1 MGWYLKER
9 PLGGK
14 WMKFLRTALIGF
26 ICMVFLIS
34 SCVGTGSLSQ
44 SNEQVDPSKLLVV
57 WTSGDRDVA
66 MNMVFM
72 YTYNAKKS
80 EWWENIRFIVWGAS
94 TKLLSGDKE
103 LQQEILKM
111 KDVGIEI
118 LVCKA
123 CADIYGVSEG
133 LQKLGLEV
141 RYLGKDLTDMLKSG
155 WTTLTF

>member
-1 MGWYLKER
+1 MMGWRLKER

-14 WMKFLRTALIGF
+14 WMKILRTGLIGF
-26 ICMVFLIS
+26 ICVILLGS
-34 SCVGTGSLSQ
+34 SLMGEKT
-44 SNEQVDPSKLLVV
+44 DPSKLLVV

-72 YTYNAKKS
+72 YTYNAKKND
-80 EWWENIRFIVWGAS
+80 WWENIRFIVWGAS

-111 KDVGIEI
+111 KEIGIEI

-123 CADIYGVSEG
+123 CADIYGLSDD

-141 RYLGKDLTDMLKSG
+141 RYVGKDLTDMLKSG

>member
-1 MGWYLKER
+1 MKYLR
-9 PLGGK
+9 
-14 WMKFLRTALIGF
+14 MTLIGI

-44 SNEQVDPSKLLVV
+44 SNEQTDPSKLLVV

-80 EWWENIRFIVWGAS
+80 EWWENIRFIIWGAS

-111 KDVGIEI
+111 KEIGIEI

-123 CADIYGVSEG
+123 CADIYGLSED

-141 RYLGKDLTDMLKSG
+141 RYVGKDLTDMLKSD
-155 WTTLTF
+155 WKTLTF

>member
-1 MGWYLKER
+1 MMGWRLKAR

-14 WMKFLRTALIGF
+14 WMKILRTGLIGF
-26 ICMVFLIS
+26 ICVILLGS
-34 SCVGTGSLSQ
+34 SLMGEKT
-44 SNEQVDPSKLLVV
+44 DPSKLLVV

-72 YTYNAKKS
+72 YTYNAKKND
-80 EWWENIRFIVWGAS
+80 WWENIRFIVWGVS

-111 KDVGIEI
+111 KEIGIEI

-123 CADIYGVSEG
+123 CADIYGLSDD

-141 RYLGKDLTDMLKSG
+141 RYVGKDLTDMLKSG

>member
-1 MGWYLKER
+1 
-9 PLGGK
+9 
-14 WMKFLRTALIGF
+14 MKYLRTTLIGF

-44 SNEQVDPSKLLVV
+44 SDEQVEPSKLLVV

-111 KDVGIEI
+111 KEIGIEI

-123 CADIYGVSEG
+123 CADIYGLSED

-141 RYLGKDLTDMLKSG
+141 RYVGKDLTDMLKSG

>member
-1 MGWYLKER
+1 MMGWHLKER

-14 WMKFLRTALIGF
+14 WMKILRTGLIGF
-26 ICMVFLIS
+26 ICVILLGSFLM
-34 SCVGTGSLSQ
+34 GEKT
-44 SNEQVDPSKLLVV
+44 DPSKLLVV

-72 YTYNAKKS
+72 YTYNAKKND
-80 EWWENIRFIVWGAS
+80 WWENIRFIVWGAS

-111 KDVGIEI
+111 KEIGIKI

-123 CADIYGVSEG
+123 CADIYGLSDD

-141 RYLGKDLTDMLKSG
+141 RYVGKDLTDMLKSG

>member
-1 MGWYLKER
+1 
-9 PLGGK
+9 
-14 WMKFLRTALIGF
+14 MKYLRTALIGF

-44 SNEQVDPSKLLVV
+44 SNEQVEPSKLLVV

-80 EWWENIRFIVWGAS
+80 EWWENIRFIIWGAS

-111 KDVGIEI
+111 KEIGIEI

-123 CADIYGVSEG
+123 CADIYGLSED

-141 RYLGKDLTDMLKSG
+141 RYVGKDLTDMLKSD
-155 WTTLTF
+155 WKTLTF

>member
-1 MGWYLKER
+1 MKYLR
-9 PLGGK
+9 
-14 WMKFLRTALIGF
+14 MILIGI
-26 ICMVFLIS
+26 ICIVFL
-34 SCVGTGSLSQ
+34 GTTLMG
-44 SNEQVDPSKLLVV
+44 EETDPSKLLVV

-80 EWWENIRFIVWGAS
+80 EWWENIRFIIWGAS

-111 KDVGIEI
+111 KEIGIEI

-123 CADIYGVSEG
+123 CADIYGLSKD

-141 RYLGKDLTDMLKSG
+141 RYVGKDLTDMLKSG

>member
-1 MGWYLKER
+1 
-9 PLGGK
+9 
-14 WMKFLRTALIGF
+14 MKIFKTVHIGI
-26 ICMVFLIS
+26 ICMMIF
-34 SCVGTGSLSQ
+34 GTTLTAR
-44 SNEQVDPSKLLVV
+44 ETDPSRLLVV

-72 YTYNAKKS
+72 YTYNAKKN

-94 TKLLSGDKE
+94 TKLLSEDKE

-111 KDVGIEI
+111 KKAGVEI

-123 CADIYGVSEG
+123 CADIYGLSEF

-141 RYLGKDLTDMLKSG
+141 RYVGKDLTDMLKSG

>member
-1 MGWYLKER
+1 
-9 PLGGK
+9 
-14 WMKFLRTALIGF
+14 MKYLRTALIGF

-44 SNEQVDPSKLLVV
+44 SNEQVEPSKLLVV

-72 YTYNAKKS
+72 YTYNAKKND
-80 EWWENIRFIVWGAS
+80 WWENIRFIIWGAS

-111 KDVGIEI
+111 KEIGIEI

-123 CADIYGVSEG
+123 CADIYGLSED

-141 RYLGKDLTDMLKSG
+141 RYVGKDLTDMLKSD
-155 WTTLTF
+155 WKTLTF

>member
-1 MGWYLKER
+1 MKYLR
-9 PLGGK
+9 
-14 WMKFLRTALIGF
+14 MTLIGI
-26 ICMVFLIS
+26 ICMVFL
-34 SCVGTGSLSQ
+34 GTTLMG
-44 SNEQVDPSKLLVV
+44 EETDPSKLLVV

-72 YTYNAKKS
+72 YTYNAKKN

-94 TKLLSGDKE
+94 TKLLSGDTE

-111 KDVGIEI
+111 KEIGIEI

-123 CADIYGVSEG
+123 CADIYGLSED

-141 RYLGKDLTDMLKSG
+141 RYVGKDLTDMLKSG